1 MFGNSSCFWNVGYN
15 SSRVIFRMLVMT
27 VVFGMY
33 ARTVVFVLYV
43 MTVAFGMYAMTVV
56 FRMYVMT
63 VVSGMLV
70 MTFVFGMLVM
80 TVVFWN
86 VGYDCWFTV
95 VFGKLAITALSCFWN
110 VGYDSC
116 SRFFDIVSLK
126 KWNRINGIWISTKE
140 IYN

>member
-1 MFGNSSCFWNVGYN
+1 
-15 SSRVIFRMLVMT
+15 
-27 VVFGMY
+27 
-33 ARTVVFVLYV
+33 
-43 MTVAFGMYAMTVV
+43 
-56 FRMYVMT
+56 
-63 VVSGMLV
+63 
-70 MTFVFGMLVM
+70 M

-116 SRFFDIVSLK
+116 SRFFDIISLK

>member
-33 ARTVVFVLYV
+33 A
-43 MTVAFGMYAMTVV
+43 MTVV

-63 VVSGMLV
+63 LVS
-70 MTFVFGMLVM
+70 GMLVM

-116 SRFFDIVSLK
+116 FRFFDIISLK
-126 KWNRINGIWISTKE
+126 RWNRINGIWISTNE

>member
-1 MFGNSSCFWNVGYN
+1 
-15 SSRVIFRMLVMT
+15 MT

-33 ARTVVFVLYV
+33 
-43 MTVAFGMYAMTVV
+43 
-56 FRMYVMT
+56 
-63 VVSGMLV
+63 
-70 MTFVFGMLVM
+70 VM

-116 SRFFDIVSLK
+116 FRIDIAK
-126 KWNRINGIWISTKE
+126 KNCHNQHSKNKCHNQHSKNNSE
-140 IYN
+140 LV